1 MKESEELGGKAE
13 CGLTEAWTRTLM
25 EGTLTDHL
33 QEAQNSWYFTDTDRA
48 RQQTAEAWSTS
59 DYSVSPVSPDF

>member
-48 RQQTAEAWSTS
+48 RQQTAEA
-59 DYSVSPVSPDF
+59 